1 MAKDARKKSPE
12 VPPADYSAPQA
23 ALLER
28 IERDVREHLAK
39 KPRRLEHSLSVACE
53 AERLAQIYGADCFCA
68 RAAGLLHDWE
78 KAASPAEQLE
88 RARDLGI
95 RFTVELEL
103 VQPLLHGVVA
113 ARTLPE
119 RYPELPGEVWHAIA
133 VHTTASTDMST
144 LDQVLFVADGI
155 EPLRKATPGI
165 ERVRSLVGTVP
176 LDELFWESFVGGIVY
191 VLEGGRYLY
200 PGTLDVYN
208 TLAAR
213 RRARSS

>member
-1 MAKDARKKSPE
+1 MAENARKKSPE
-12 VPPADYSAPQA
+12 VPPADYSASQT
-23 ALLER
+23 ALLEK

-39 KPRRLEHSLSVACE
+39 KPRRLDHSLSVARE
-53 AERLAQIYGADCFCA
+53 AERLAHIYGADCFCA

-88 RARDLGI
+88 RTRELGI

-119 RYPELPGEVWHAIA
+119 RYPELPDEVWHAIA
-133 VHTTASTDMST
+133 VHTTASTDMSA

-165 ERVRSLVGTVP
+165 ERVRSLVGAVP

-191 VLEGGRYLY
+191 VLQGGRYLY

-213 RRARSS
+213 RSARSS